1 MTAGTGQDET
11 VDDSRSVRATEGS
24 RPHTW
29 APIRVGELVG
39 GKYRISRLVAEGGM
53 GLVYEAQHTIV
64 KRRFAVKFLRP
75 DLADKRESLGRFQR
89 EAEAAGSLESEHIA
103 SVVDFGITPEG
114 SAFIVMEFLVGE
126 SLAVLLKR
134 EGPLPVERATD
145 LCIQACHGA
154 ETAHAAGIVHRDLK
168 PHNLFV
174 CQRDDGTDLL
184 KILDFGIAKLEEI
197 RHEHASIQT
206 GSLLGTPAYMSPE
219 QARGEK
225 TIDQRSDVYS
235 LGAILF
241 QMLSGELPHPG
252 ESPNSVLYHIST
264 EPAVSLT
271 TVAPD
276 LPKALATLV
285 DSALASA
292 ANARPQSAR
301 AFAAE
306 LARFSKREAWSKA
319 ESASERRPRRWS
331 PAVVGAALIATVVGA
346 LLLFGRASDTESKP
360 AWATI
365 ANRHTGSAEMV
376 PALART
382 VSMSTPSSR
391 QPPVAVPAP
400 DVQPQVPGRARPPSQ
415 SRVPA
420 HASGSAP
427 RRSDTDATDSSSE
440 SREAAPTAE
449 GSPAHRPA
457 FPRPKFDPDNPY
469 RKPER

>member
-1 MTAGTGQDET
+1 LTASTGQDET
-11 VDDSRSVRATEGS
+11 VDGVRPLLAPEGVG
-24 RPHTW
+24 PHTW
-29 APIRVGELVG
+29 APVRVGELVG

-89 EAEAAGSLESEHIA
+89 EAEAAGSLENEHIA

-154 ETAHAAGIVHRDLK
+154 GTAHAAGIVHRDLK

-174 CQRDDGTDLL
+174 CKRDDGTDLL
-184 KILDFGIAKLEEI
+184 KILDFGIAKLAEI

-241 QMLSGELPHPG
+241 QLLSGELPHPG
-252 ESPNSVLYHIST
+252 DSPNAVLFHIST
-264 EPAVSLT
+264 EPAVSLA

-292 ANARPQSAR
+292 PDARPQSAK

-319 ESASERRPRRWS
+319 EAASERKPRGWS
-331 PAVVGAALIATVVGA
+331 RAVVGTALIAAGVGA
-346 LLLFGRASDTESKP
+346 LLLFGRMGDTKSKP
-360 AWATI
+360 AGATI
-365 ANRHTGSAEMV
+365 ANGRSGNAEMV
-376 PALART
+376 PTLART
-382 VSMSTPSSR
+382 LSMSTPSSR
-391 QPPVAVPAP
+391 QPPVVVPAA

-415 SRVPA
+415 SRAPA
-420 HASGSAP
+420 YASGSSS
-427 RRSDTDATDSSSE
+427 RRSDTGATDFPSE
-440 SREAAPTAE
+440 PRGAAPPAE
-449 GSPAHRPA
+449 GSPTHRPT
-457 FPRPKFDPDNPY
+457 FPRPNFDPDNPY